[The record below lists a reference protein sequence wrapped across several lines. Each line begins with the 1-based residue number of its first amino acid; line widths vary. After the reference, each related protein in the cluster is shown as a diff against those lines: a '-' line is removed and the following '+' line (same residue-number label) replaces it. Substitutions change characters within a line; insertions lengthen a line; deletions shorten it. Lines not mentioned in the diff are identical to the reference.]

1 MSIEYYVGRTTCYI
15 LLCKLKIDPKMWV
28 IRNLVGLY
36 DSSRIDDYDLKQIN
50 SNVSSYFIESAY
62 HSSINGLRLY
72 NKYYS
77 DVLKQ

>member
-36 DSSRIDDYDLKQIN
+36 DSSRIDDYDLK
-50 SNVSSYFIESAY
+50 
-62 HSSINGLRLY
+62 
-72 NKYYS
+72 
-77 DVLKQ
+77 